1 MLANSIVHTSYVS
14 AAKLEKIWSCERKN
28 ETAAE
33 VLNHVEKLR
42 IIHVR
47 LKIDEDNLSAR
58 WECAVLAADTTEI
71 YMADECRMVKG
82 IEAWSEIS
90 GRHSSAGKARRYQWI
105 LTGDPE
111 PDNNPLNLIQAS
123 WSTYME

>member
-1 MLANSIVHTSYVS
+1 M
-14 AAKLEKIWSCERKN
+14 
-28 ETAAE
+28 
-33 VLNHVEKLR
+33 LNHVEKLR

-90 GRHSSAGKARRYQWI
+90 GQLRQGQKTPLDPSRPETPSQTTI
-105 LTGDPE
+105 PLT
-111 PDNNPLNLIQAS
+111 
-123 WSTYME
+123 

>member
-1 MLANSIVHTSYVS
+1 M
-14 AAKLEKIWSCERKN
+14 ERKKLKQ
-28 ETAAE
+28 TAYQP
-33 VLNHVEKLR
+33 VLQRGRLLEQL
-42 IIHVR
+42 IIVKAKCMQII
-47 LKIDEDNLSAR
+47 L
-58 WECAVLAADTTEI
+58 
-71 YMADECRMVKG
+71 VKG

-90 GRHSSAGKARRYQWI
+90 GRHSSAGKARRHQWI